1 MHVDARFFATISRTG
16 LDFGLPYN
24 GLLLEVAAELLGE
37 LLGHL
42 RQSTKVE
49 DRRAATLA
57 FHRSPGALAE
67 AVFTPG
73 SVADEAIVLGWDG
86 TRFLRRSD
94 CRLPTS
100 QERQLLRSL
109 SDVLF
114 ERPDLLGQLPDEAL
128 LVHAPDVLESI
139 GLPPLQ
145 ASPHPWL
152 QREHGSDECCGTRGA
167 TSPIGRA
174 GLLGRLCGRAPR
186 VLRGADLQDQLW
198 LPVGDTELAAPSQR
212 VFLPAR
218 AETEGD
224 DEEVANVPIRVAAM
238 IRLVDGR
245 AMRLREDGRA
255 LTKLA
260 LRLVEARLVRQPRKT
275 ELLEDALFPALEK
288 SIDGDGDIS
297 LELFGQAV
305 AWIASMRDVSRKKLD
320 CKQARVPVAAP
331 AGEKGRWAS
340 AQGIYLGERWGLPL
354 EHERLLAEAYPDRRL
369 LSFETIRD
377 RFGLPAEAVAS
388 WRAAVEVMGVR
399 AVPRVVVFPDRSP
412 PLQSDNRRLLVV
424 GTPVLGEPKLD
435 AIYRA
440 YVDYLA
446 THATR
451 WTNRF
456 PHHVDAVRWVDGLE
470 GTEGR
475 QAIVDLMLMHPEAFL
490 RECSVLLSRVDDQP
504 EGTVDA
510 MWVFALAKLD
520 WPVFPGE
527 RGVGRE
533 PIRVPAQKLWRLP
546 DGARRSGYAQ
556 VINVVPH
563 AFSAA
568 SNLLGA
574 LGIPSVEDASLGRLF
589 EALGELASRLDEER
603 LHTRREA
610 LSLANELYAQIDE
623 RLEQVTLDQVQ
634 QQIQLPLL
642 RDRRLEAVDPT
653 SCDVIV
659 LFDDEPARARHI
671 TGIERAF
678 RVPIARDAKIEKI
691 HALFART
698 WGQDRFLRTSTAKIE
713 LEFTP
718 SPLGAESFLTWLHAS
733 VSARGSRRGIGCPA
747 DPWRGTLGARR
758 TREPRME
765 GL

>member
-1 MHVDARFFATISRTG
+1 M
-16 LDFGLPYN
+16 
-24 GLLLEVAAELLGE
+24 
-37 LLGHL
+37 
-42 RQSTKVE
+42 
-49 DRRAATLA
+49 
-57 FHRSPGALAE
+57 
-67 AVFTPG
+67 FTPG

-86 TRFLRRSD
+86 ARFLRRND
-94 CRLPTS
+94 CRLPTV

-114 ERPDLLGQLPDEAL
+114 ERPDLLSQLPDEAL
-128 LVHAPDVLESI
+128 LVHAPAVLESI

-152 QREHGSDECCGTRGA
+152 QRDNGAMSARGTRGA

-174 GLLGRLCGRAPR
+174 ELLGRLCGRAPG
-186 VLRGADLQDQLW
+186 VLHTGRPAGSIVASRSAIPNW
-198 LPVGDTELAAPSQR
+198 LRRRSACSCRLVS
-212 VFLPAR
+212 
-218 AETEGD
+218 ETGGD
-224 DEEVANVPIRVAAM
+224 DEEVSNVPVRVAAM

-320 CKQARVPVAAP
+320 CKQARVPVVAP
-331 AGEKGRWAS
+331 AGEKGRWAP
-340 AQGIYLGERWGLPL
+340 AQGTYLGERWGLPL

-377 RFGLPAEAVAS
+377 RFGLPTEAVVS

-533 PIRVPAQKLWRLP
+533 PIRVPAKKLWRLP

-574 LGIPSVEDASLGRLF
+574 LGIPSVEDASLGRLL
-589 EALGELASRLDEER
+589 EALGELASRLDAER

-623 RLEQVTLDQVQ
+623 RLEQVALDRVQ
-634 QQIQLPLL
+634 GSIRLPLL
-642 RDRRLEAVDPT
+642 RDRRLEAVDP
-653 SCDVIV
+653 SAADAIV

-671 TGIERAF
+671 TGIEQGLSSANCTRCEN
-678 RVPIARDAKIEKI
+678 REDSRPICPYMGPG
-691 HALFART
+691 ALPP
-698 WGQDRFLRTSTAKIE
+698 DLR
-713 LEFTP
+713 
-718 SPLGAESFLTWLHAS
+718 
-733 VSARGSRRGIGCPA
+733 
-747 DPWRGTLGARR
+747 
-758 TREPRME
+758 RED
-765 GL
+765 